1 MSDVKPKSVTQL
13 LVAWSDGD
21 PTALKQLGP
30 LVNEEVRPPG
40 AQLHA

>member
-1 MSDVKPKSVTQL
+1 MSDAKPNSVTQL